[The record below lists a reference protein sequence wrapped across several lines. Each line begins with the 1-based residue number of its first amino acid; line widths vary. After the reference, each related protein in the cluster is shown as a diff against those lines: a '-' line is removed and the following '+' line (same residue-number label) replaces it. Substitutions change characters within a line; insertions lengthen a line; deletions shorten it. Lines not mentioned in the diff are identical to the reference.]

1 MLSSLTRDFREIVA
15 ELRDYRELLWLM
27 TRRDIVIRYRKAVL
41 GFGWAIFTPVVN
53 MIVFTIV
60 FNRVA
65 KIQTDVPYPVFAYAG
80 LLPWNLFS
88 SSLKGAISSLVSNK
102 NLVSKV
108 YCPRELF
115 PLSGILVAGVDFLV
129 GGIVLAA
136 LMIYYQIAPTWIT
149 LFLPVILLVQLMLT
163 TGLGFMLAIANLYFR
178 DVKYIFDVGLSL
190 LMFATPVVYPVRDI
204 GGLAGILIHANP
216 LTPIID
222 GYRSVLLRGE
232 MPDPILFP
240 IAAGISFT
248 LCVIGW
254 VVFHRAEYTFAENI

>member
-1 MLSSLTRDFREIVA
+1 MFSSLARDFHEIIA

-53 MIVFTIV
+53 MVVFTIV

-88 SSLKGAISSLVSNK
+88 SSLRAAIGSLLSNK
-102 NLVSKV
+102 GLVTKV

-129 GGIVLAA
+129 GGTVLAL
-136 LMIYYQIAPTWIT
+136 LMAYYSIVPTWTI
-149 LFLPVILLVQLMLT
+149 LFLPVVLLVQLMFT
-163 TGLGFMLAIANLYFR
+163 TGLGFLLSIANLYFR

-190 LMFATPVVYPVRDI
+190 WMFATPVVYPVRDI
-204 GGLAGILIHANP
+204 GGLTGILVNANP
-216 LTPIID
+216 MTPIID

-232 MPDPILFP
+232 LPDALPFT
-240 IAAGISFT
+240 IAACISFA
-248 LCVIGW
+248 LCAIGW
-254 VVFHRAEYTFAENI
+254 VVFHRSEYTFAENI